1 LGTVVPAEDPPVPT
15 DVEDQVAA
23 TGPEPVERLRW
34 AGFTGSVAITLGSWV
49 WLGSDWPS
57 EPGTV
62 ALAVGVGG
70 MLLVLLSWALL
81 GRGLVTGAD
90 LPGEHWL
97 RRTLALWAAPLLLA
111 PALFSRDVYSYLAQ
125 GEVAARGLNPNTVD
139 PLLAL
144 GGVAAPVNRVG
155 EHWQST
161 LSPYGP
167 LTSALQRLV
176 TEVTGGNMVAGV
188 LLHRLLALV
197 GLALAVWALA
207 RLAVVAGAS
216 ARTALWLGALN
227 PLVLWHLVAG
237 AHNDS
242 LMLGLML
249 AGTALSLTALPPAAL
264 PPAALPLNP
273 LSLNTLSPIGQSPA
287 GPRERVAWVRLTV
300 GVLLV
305 CLGAEVKLPALVA
318 LAVIGTALAR
328 ALGGGWA
335 RFLAAGAGM
344 GAVFAAVSV
353 AVSLLTGLG
362 FAWIGAL
369 GTSGEVT
376 SWMAPTSWPGFL
388 VGGVGSA
395 FGADITQTA
404 LTVTKAV
411 GSALALAAIGYVLH
425 RQLRG
430 GLGPVPVLG
439 PVPAL
444 AAVMAALVV
453 FGPVVQPWY
462 LLWAALPLAACV
474 STPRLRA
481 WTAGACALFALLV
494 PPLAGDFSG
503 AVVPLV
509 TGYLL
514 GLLAVA
520 ACLPLLLRT
529 PRPVV
534 PARA

>member
-1 LGTVVPAEDPPVPT
+1 M
-15 DVEDQVAA
+15 AA
-23 TGPEPVERLRW
+23 TGPGGVERLRW
-34 AGFTGSVAITLGSWV
+34 AGFTGSVALTLGSWV

-57 EPGTV
+57 EAGTV
-62 ALAVGVGG
+62 ALAVCVGG

-81 GRGLVTGAD
+81 GRGPVTGEG
-90 LPGEHWL
+90 LPDERWL

-139 PLLAL
+139 PLLAMGEL
-144 GGVAAPVNRVG
+144 AAPVNRVG
-155 EHWQST
+155 EHWQAT
-161 LSPYGP
+161 PSPYGP
-167 LTSALQRLV
+167 LTSTLQRLV
-176 TEVTGGNMVAGV
+176 TEVTGGDMVAGV

-207 RLAVVAGAS
+207 RLAEVAGAS

-249 AGTALSLTALPPAAL
+249 AGTALSLTALPPAARTST
-264 PPAALPLNP
+264 ALSSTVP
-273 LSLNTLSPIGQSPA
+273 SPA
-287 GPRERVAWVRLTV
+287 VPPERVAWVPFTA

-305 CLGAEVKLPALVA
+305 CLGAEVKLPALLA
-318 LAVIGTALAR
+318 LAVVGTALAR
-328 ALGGGWA
+328 SLGGGWA

-353 AVSLLTGLG
+353 AVCLPTGLG
-362 FAWIGAL
+362 LAWIGAL

-388 VGGVGSA
+388 AGGVGSA

-404 LTVTKAV
+404 LAVTKAIGYAV
-411 GSALALAAIGYVLH
+411 ALAAIGCVLL

-430 GLGPVPVLG
+430 GLGPVP
-439 PVPAL
+439 AL
-444 AAVMAALVV
+444 AAIMAALVA

-462 LLWAALPLAACV
+462 LLWAALPVAACAT
-474 STPRLRA
+474 TPRLRA
-481 WTAGACALFALLV
+481 WTAGVCALVALLV

-503 AVVPLV
+503 AVAPLV

-529 PRPVV
+529 RRLAPV
-534 PARA
+534 RA